1 MNIRPKKDIITI
13 QRKHYEIDLLDNRLL
28 DFDDS
33 SMPAR
38 ILDIQKGLVE
48 TSGLSE
54 NIRHLQRKMQY
65 ILERERLDSE
75 LRQKHLGQSSE
86 ILLFII
92 AFIEIAPTVVE
103 YGNLLYPNVGFILS
117 MLIIIVGIVLLVRKN

>member
-1 MNIRPKKDIITI
+1 
-13 QRKHYEIDLLDNRLL
+13 
-28 DFDDS
+28 
-33 SMPAR
+33 
-38 ILDIQKGLVE
+38 
-48 TSGLSE
+48 
-54 NIRHLQRKMQY
+54 MQY